1 MSRTPRGAVDI
12 PLFAMQPDAGTSA
25 AENPKTDLRRRLYQA
40 LEPSQHHGSG
50 LSLLNRFI
58 VAAIVLSVVFAV
70 VESEHDFYDQ
80 APALFHW
87 IEFGFSLVFLIEYVA
102 RLWVAPEDPRYR
114 GGFRGRLRYA
124 LTPAALLDLL
134 AVTPLLLHAVGGEA
148 YVVRMLRVV
157 RVLRLAK
164 LGRFTVATRALSD
177 AIHARRYEL
186 LISFGVAFF
195 ILLVTSTL
203 MYVVEG
209 HVQPQVFGSIP
220 RAMWWAI
227 ATLTTVGYGDAVPVT
242 AMGRVLGGITA
253 ATGVGLIA
261 MPTGILAAA
270 MSDAIHTRRHAEHR
284 EALAAGHAG
293 KEPAAPAP
301 ADGEH
306 EG

>member
-1 MSRTPRGAVDI
+1 
-12 PLFAMQPDAGTSA
+12 MQPAAGTRA
-25 AENPKTDLRRRLYQA
+25 AESPKNGLRHRLYQA
-40 LEPSQHHGSG
+40 LEPSQHHGPG

-58 VAAIVLSVVFAV
+58 VGAIVLSVVFAV

-80 APALFHW
+80 SPALFHW
-87 IEFGFSLVFLIEYVA
+87 IEFGFSIIFLIEYVA

-164 LGRFTVATRALSD
+164 LGRFTVATRALSE

-186 LISFGVAFF
+186 MISFGVAFF
-195 ILLVTSTL
+195 VLLVTSTL
-203 MYVVEG
+203 MYIVEG

-220 RAMWWAI
+220 RAMWWAV

-242 AMGRVLGGITA
+242 AMGRVLGGVTA
-253 ATGVGLIA
+253 ATGIGLIA

-270 MSDAIHTRRHAEHR
+270 MSDAIHTRRHAEQR
-284 EALAAGHAG
+284 EALAAGRAVE
-293 KEPAAPAP
+293 EPAAASQKPGP

>member
-1 MSRTPRGAVDI
+1 
-12 PLFAMQPDAGTSA
+12 MQPAAGTSA
-25 AENPKTDLRRRLYQA
+25 NASTQNDLRRRLYRA
-40 LEPSQHHGSG
+40 LEPSEHHGPG
-50 LSLLNRFI
+50 LSRLNLFI
-58 VAAIVLSVVFAV
+58 VGAIVLSVMFAI
-70 VESEHDFYDQ
+70 VESEHDLYEQ
-80 APALFHW
+80 SPGLFHW
-87 IEFGFSLVFLIEYVA
+87 IEFGFSIVFLIEYVA

-164 LGRFTVATRALSD
+164 LGRFTVATRALSE

-203 MYVVEG
+203 MYIVEG
-209 HVQPQVFGSIP
+209 HVQPETFGSIP
-220 RAMWWAI
+220 RSMWWAV

-242 AMGRVLGGITA
+242 ALGRVLGGVTA
-253 ATGVGLIA
+253 ATGIGLIA

-270 MSDAIHTRRHAEHR
+270 MSDAIHTRRHAEHK
-284 EALAAGHAG
+284 EALAAGRVDKETAG
-293 KEPAAPAP
+293 PAP
-301 ADGEH
+301 KSEAADGEH